1 MSQAADY
8 RSAADSRRQCQKS
21 NLGTYFPPPFWY
33 GVPVYFFHLETQA
46 ALIRDEKGEEFD
58 LLQEAKGAALDI
70 ASELARN
77 QEHLAGQHILMTD
90 AFGVVVFRTPVRSQE
105 L

>member
-8 RSAADSRRQCQKS
+8 GRLRTLAGNLSD
-21 NLGTYFPPPFWY
+21 LGTYFPPPFCY
-33 GVPVYFFHLETQA
+33 RMPVYFFHLETQGG
-46 ALIRDEKGEEFD
+46 LVRDEKGEEFD
-58 LLQEAKGAALDI
+58 LLQEAKGAALVI

-77 QEHLAGQHILMTD
+77 QEHIAGQHVLMTD
-90 AFGVVVFRTPVRSQE
+90 AGGVVVFRTPVQSHE

>member
-1 MSQAADY
+1 M
-8 RSAADSRRQCQKS
+8 
-21 NLGTYFPPPFWY
+21 
-33 GVPVYFFHLETQA
+33 PVYFFHLETQA
-46 ALIRDEKGEEFD
+46 GLIRDEMGEEFD

-77 QEHLAGQHILMTD
+77 QERIAGQHILMTD
-90 AFGVVVFRTPVRSQE
+90 AYGVVVFRTPVQNQE

>member
-1 MSQAADY
+1 M
-8 RSAADSRRQCQKS
+8 
-21 NLGTYFPPPFWY
+21 
-33 GVPVYFFHLETQA
+33 PVYFFHLETQT

-58 LLQEAKGAALDI
+58 LLQEAKGAALVS

-77 QEHLAGQHILMTD
+77 QGHIAGQHILMTD
-90 AFGVVVFRTPVRSQE
+90 ADGVVVFRTPVRSQE

>member
-1 MSQAADY
+1 M
-8 RSAADSRRQCQKS
+8 
-21 NLGTYFPPPFWY
+21 
-33 GVPVYFFHLETQA
+33 PVYFFHLETQA
-46 ALIRDEKGEEFD
+46 GPIHDEEGEEFD

-77 QEHLAGQHILMTD
+77 LEHIAGQHILVMD